1 MTRMAAY
8 LGAAPTDDRR
18 VRPQPARSG
27 RSRHQPTS
35 NEMDA
40 LLHLFVRDA
49 EDDAFDLER
58 EIEAVASQAGW
69 DATLAELMLFL
80 ARPDRKEFWYSAAAV
95 LYWAVSDRRPL
106 PMSPADCI
114 ARLYRCLELFPN
126 LGADLLGE
134 GDNLVWS
141 IAIKLKGLSYETSWQ
156 PLDDPEIKERLAA
169 LRPS

>member
-1 MTRMAAY
+1 
-8 LGAAPTDDRR
+8 
-18 VRPQPARSG
+18 
-27 RSRHQPTS
+27 
-35 NEMDA
+35 MDA

-58 EIEAVASQAGW
+58 EVTAFASQAGW

-80 ARPDRKEFWYSAAAV
+80 ARPARKEFWYSAAAV

-106 PMSPADCI
+106 PMSSADCI
-114 ARLYRCLELFPN
+114 ARLYRCLEMLPN
-126 LGADLLGE
+126 LGADAPGE

-141 IAIKLKGLSYETSWQ
+141 IAIKLKGVSYETSWQ
-156 PLDDPEIKERLAA
+156 PLADPEIKERLAA